1 MSFNPLNL
9 FIYFD
14 NKFNCLSWTVSG
26 QWEFIFIGSRLV
38 LTHPQHSLSTFLHS
52 GMSICHNLILY
63 FSCPILEK
71 QSFISGS
78 LIPFSGEWY
87 LETKIWELGMLVA
100 TRLVIVSRPCQKTV
114 LGNTIFFLKRKYMN
128 SYGCPGYVLE
138 VNQ

>member
-1 MSFNPLNL
+1 MNFKHIWWVSTIAP
-9 FIYFD
+9 IYFD
-14 NKFNCLSWTVSG
+14 NKFNCLSWTVSA

-38 LTHPQHSLSTFLHS
+38 LTHPQHSLSTFSHS

-63 FSCPILEK
+63 FSCPRLEK

-100 TRLVIVSRPCQKTV
+100 TRLVIVPRPCQKTV
-114 LGNTIFFLKRKYMN
+114 LGNTIFLKRK
-128 SYGCPGYVLE
+128 
-138 VNQ
+138 